1 MFVLISEVKTVFCQ
15 NCGNQVPDHVAFCPF
30 CGNEMPV
37 EQEPV
42 RKERPAVNKKVIAV
56 FISVVLVVAAAV
68 IVILTLTSRV
78 FVSKYIS
85 DAISPEG
92 YDGYAKVSPEDVVDY
107 EAIINELGRAKYNR
121 LGDDLLEDAIDVSF
135 DKSTLLSNGEEITAT
150 ITIDYKY
157 INSYDFSKKLSG
169 KKSYE
174 KTYVIENLP
183 SAEQVNPFDAI
194 DLVIYDKTEG
204 KCSVQYKNNYQ
215 KQYGKYTLRISGEN
229 ELELVDS
236 LGSVLTTLY
245 VDFSSDNYISTGK
258 ITVSVDVDEK
268 SISEK
273 GIVIPEKQTQLAPVE
288 CDYLSDGASV
298 SKNDFD
304 ALKAIA
310 VRTVNENYPGASYYA
325 TYFSFEEVEGYFHDT
340 LKNRVHFVFS
350 YNDYGQKRYVSIYF
364 DNVKL
369 LSTGKIYQIDEL
381 EAHDGPNYDYIYD
394 LEIGLAENWRVFYR
408 FAES

>member
-1 MFVLISEVKTVFCQ
+1 MFCQ

-194 DLVIYDKTEG
+194 NLVIYDKTEG

-245 VDFSSDNYISTGK
+245 VDFS
-258 ITVSVDVDEK
+258 
-268 SISEK
+268 
-273 GIVIPEKQTQLAPVE
+273 
-288 CDYLSDGASV
+288 
-298 SKNDFD
+298 
-304 ALKAIA
+304 
-310 VRTVNENYPGASYYA
+310 
-325 TYFSFEEVEGYFHDT
+325 
-340 LKNRVHFVFS
+340 
-350 YNDYGQKRYVSIYF
+350 
-364 DNVKL
+364 
-369 LSTGKIYQIDEL
+369 
-381 EAHDGPNYDYIYD
+381 
-394 LEIGLAENWRVFYR
+394 
-408 FAES
+408 